1 MAKRFFDI
9 IFSLMAL
16 ALLSPILLVAGI
28 WIKADSSGPV
38 FFRQIRVTRY
48 GRHFRIFKFRTMR
61 TDAEKL
67 GLQVTTGN
75 DSRITKAGSFLR
87 RYKIDELPQFINVL
101 TGDMSVVG
109 PRPEVPKYVAYYPT
123 EMRDTILSI
132 RPGITDKASIE
143 FKDENN
149 LLDTSQDPELT
160 YIKEILPIKLNY
172 YMEYTQHQTLM
183 GDLRIILDTIAAVV
197 H

>member
-1 MAKRFFDI
+1 
-9 IFSLMAL
+9 MAL